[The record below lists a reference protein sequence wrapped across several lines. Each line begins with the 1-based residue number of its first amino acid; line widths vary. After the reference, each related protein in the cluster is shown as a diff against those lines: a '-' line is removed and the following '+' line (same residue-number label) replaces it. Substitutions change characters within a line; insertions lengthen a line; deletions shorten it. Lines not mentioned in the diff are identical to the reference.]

1 MKLAFYFLLSLFV
14 LPSVAHASSG
24 IQSTSAITP
33 FSQYH
38 QCDKRLNYDVYF
50 HGQRIGN
57 YNRHIQWQDAF
68 KATVTTTGKANVLLT
83 KSTLNMT
90 SHLYWSDKKQQFVSQ
105 GYERKIKGL
114 LSGKVTAQFLR
125 DGEQSKL
132 VVDKTQLQ
140 FASKD
145 LTPILDG
152 DAIGAQM
159 RYLILK
165 GEKSF
170 EFNFQDTDE
179 VNHYYFIVKG
189 EEMINT
195 RFGKLKAI
203 RVEQTRKKDRKLV
216 LWFAP
221 SIDYQ
226 LVRATYHRKLL
237 DLEAVLV
244 SKNFN
249 CH

>member
-1 MKLAFYFLLSLFV
+1 M
-14 LPSVAHASSG
+14 
-24 IQSTSAITP
+24 
-33 FSQYH
+33 
-38 QCDKRLNYDVYF
+38 
-50 HGQRIGN
+50 
-57 YNRHIQWQDAF
+57 
-68 KATVTTTGKANVLLT
+68 
-83 KSTLNMT
+83 
-90 SHLYWSDKKQQFVSQ
+90 
-105 GYERKIKGL
+105 
-114 LSGKVTAQFLR
+114 
-125 DGEQSKL
+125 

-195 RFGKLKAI
+195 RFGKLKTI

-244 SKNFN
+244 SKNFS

>member
-1 MKLAFYFLLSLFV
+1 MA
-14 LPSVAHASSG
+14 
-24 IQSTSAITP
+24 
-33 FSQYH
+33 
-38 QCDKRLNYDVYF
+38 
-50 HGQRIGN
+50 
-57 YNRHIQWQDAF
+57 
-68 KATVTTTGKANVLLT
+68 
-83 KSTLNMT
+83 

-159 RYLILK
+159 RYLLLK

-244 SKNFN
+244 SKNFS

>member
-1 MKLAFYFLLSLFV
+1 M
-14 LPSVAHASSG
+14 
-24 IQSTSAITP
+24 P

-83 KSTLNMT
+83 KSTLNMA

-159 RYLILK
+159 RYLLLK

-203 RVEQTRKKDRKLV
+203 RVEQTRKKD
-216 LWFAP
+216 
-221 SIDYQ
+221 
-226 LVRATYHRKLL
+226 
-237 DLEAVLV
+237 
-244 SKNFN
+244 
-249 CH
+249 

>member
-1 MKLAFYFLLSLFV
+1 
-14 LPSVAHASSG
+14 
-24 IQSTSAITP
+24 
-33 FSQYH
+33 
-38 QCDKRLNYDVYF
+38 
-50 HGQRIGN
+50 
-57 YNRHIQWQDAF
+57 
-68 KATVTTTGKANVLLT
+68 
-83 KSTLNMT
+83 
-90 SHLYWSDKKQQFVSQ
+90 
-105 GYERKIKGL
+105 YERKIKGL

-226 LVRATYHRKLL
+226 LVRGTPAFKIIGGK
-237 DLEAVLV
+237 AVA
-244 SKNFN
+244 K
-249 CH
+249 